1 MPSAPPRVAIDPTA
15 LSRALDAHR
24 GALGGRVEPCGLL
37 LGAFEVGRVAVR
49 EIRVLE
55 NVHAQPDRAF
65 LLPASGAVAAAREA
79 RERGLAVVGVWH
91 GHLLGPAQLSESDLA
106 GLSSAAKGPG
116 TDGKPSET
124 AYIFLVSGSGAGH
137 ATVVRAFGLFRG
149 EPRDLALEAAEP
161 GAKRS

>member
-1 MPSAPPRVAIDPTA
+1 MSTAPARVAISPTA
-15 LSRALDAHR
+15 LARALDAHR

-37 LGAFEVGRVAVR
+37 LGAFEEGRVSVR

-79 RERGLAVVGVWH
+79 RTRGLAVVGVWH
-91 GHLLGPAQLSESDLA
+91 GHLEGPAQLSQSDVA
-106 GLSSAAKGPG
+106 GLASAARGPG

-124 AYIFLVSGSGAGH
+124 AYVFVVSGSGAGK

-149 EPRDLALEAAEP
+149 EPRELALEAEP
-161 GAKRS
+161 TPKE